1 MRWLDRLFTFMPDDA
16 TLAPGAGAPQARV
29 DIASLEDPVL
39 AAFLSGG
46 GTYAGRTV
54 GERRALRNSALFR
67 SVNLISGTIGQL
79 PLNLWRK
86 TGNGA
91 AEVASGHPVHRLLRV
106 SPNPM
111 RRQTPL
117 EFKTYMQGR
126 ALLKGDAFALI
137 VPGARG
143 PQALVQMNPDCV
155 TVEETSDFRLRYDW
169 RPAKGQKR
177 VLAQEEVFH
186 LRSPWSSDG
195 IRGDGLLKLMDEL
208 LGRAD
213 LQAETASRLLT
224 NGTSAGGKVK
234 LEKKLGEE
242 GALRLKRQFEELNGG
257 PRNAGRWLVLEEG
270 ADAEPFQMTARD
282 AEAVAQMKLLVEEVA
297 RFTGVPRPLLMMDE
311 TSWGSGIEQL
321 GLFLVTYCLLTWFT
335 TWEEAIARS
344 LLSDKERETHYAK
357 FNEAALLRGSLKDQA
372 EFLAKAIGGP
382 GSGGWMVPNEAREKM
397 ELAPREDCEQPAWGR
412 EANAT
417 S

>member
-382 GSGGWMVPNEAREKM
+382 GSGGGMVPNEAREKM